1 MRRFPGHEEL
11 TKVLKELE
19 AQESSEQFERSCE
32 GSATDSLGPYLDVA
46 AGAVEE
52 AVDAA
57 AHQAV
62 AMQEDLGQHVFPV
75 DPGLGADEEEV
86 QMDIRVD
93 LAAAQLQSA
102 EAKQEGASEQDGEG
116 RSVPLEMQAQQ
127 HQLEERG
134 ERGEYDVQGEAQILS
149 LCEESDND
157 SCPMPPPLP
166 ADDDDEGSRPPTPY
180 EGSRPSTPPVR
191 LDASEKNGTMP
202 PPLPAD
208 DDDEGSRPPTPSR
221 PSTHPVRLGASEKN
235 GMNSS
240 RAGSAKST
248 RSRTSV
254 KMVRLASNSTSTL
267 LVPVMLSADAH
278 DQEETEQS
286 ERSCEGSATDS
297 LGPYSDVAA
306 EAVEETV
313 EAAAQAVETRDAQA
327 VEARDAA
334 AQESQEMFANDTAA
348 KPSED
353 VASSEPAQSVK
364 DGAVD
369 MAHQPVAMQGDLGQH
384 VFPVDPGLGADEEE
398 VQMDI
403 RVDLAAAQL
412 QSVEAKQ
419 EGASEQDGEG
429 RSVPLEMQA
438 QQHQPEGQGA
448 RGEYDIETFE
458 DDGDGKGGRGGGAHQ
473 EEENGEVYSD
483 DADVANEASQPNI
496 QDADEYTDDEFED
509 VHEVE
514 GELKEAHA
522 RQVRLQGHEK
532 DPAVQSETKVGSP
545 DYENEE
551 YDDFGDD
558 AAQSTLNPNIKEYA
572 SDYCSDTD
580 VESRGNTAFSGATT
594 LPRTRRGTQPGSR
607 VRTGGSDLSS
617 ASVSTCTFPP
627 HRSYL
632 DSVDGQL
639 IRGPGFREIQWEL
652 PKGEQELEEWPLIS
666 SFYPASGVSAFPSVD
681 TLLIPEK
688 VVASDE
694 AFQQGSP
701 ARNSREQKPKDKLDP
716 QYRKRINLFL
726 GINEW
731 PPPPVRLP
739 TPPAP
744 PVTHFVAKWYE
755 ILSSGLHSRYLK
767 WTRQGTAFVLQ
778 DPLGFQSFVLPTYF
792 KPATKTRSGIGS
804 IDGYNFPRVIKAL
817 RDHGFTR
824 VDPNDTDS
832 LEFWHRFFVAG
843 APENLHMIK
852 FQNKRALIGGELE
865 LVLPRPWTPCPMPGD
880 NVPLN
885 HPLHHM
891 TCPESAPLPHG
902 AEYSRSYIFEDV
914 ARPGTTATRPLPKIK
929 VLEKHHAEV
938 KAALRADNN
947 KGKLANFFSNVVR
960 DVHATKVNAEAAK
973 RVKQVKTGKVK
984 LEAVKKEEVLVGPDL
999 FPAIVG
1005 MRVKLSTAGQEN
1017 KELSYDA
1024 HLDIGMIMEIEP
1036 DGRLCQ
1042 VKWQTGE
1049 EEWCCTGFSNK
1060 YYLQAFII
1068 AKEDGA
1074 ANSELWLKAA
1084 KFSPKWD
1091 LLDGVWKMNRL
1102 KSRVKMSTHSLRQEA
1117 SQDKL
1122 LKGIREEVRKYHVK
1136 LRAEEMR
1143 RLEAEKTAKK
1153 QQKQKKG
1160 KTRIMSVV
1168 DQGAPKIGEELNPGL
1183 HDLKYNFAFCVVSIE
1198 QASLPLK
1205 WKF

>member
-1 MRRFPGHEEL
+1 VQAPGLSEIGLVRRFPGHEEL
-11 TKVLKELE
+11 TKLLKELE
-19 AQESSEQFERSCE
+19 AQASLAEKEQVLDLNMRVVDGVATETSEQFERSSE

-52 AVDAA
+52 TVD
-57 AHQAV
+57 
-62 AMQEDLGQHVFPV
+62 
-75 DPGLGADEEEV
+75 
-86 QMDIRVD
+86 
-93 LAAAQLQSA
+93 
-102 EAKQEGASEQDGEG
+102 
-116 RSVPLEMQAQQ
+116 
-127 HQLEERG
+127 
-134 ERGEYDVQGEAQILS
+134 
-149 LCEESDND
+149 
-157 SCPMPPPLP
+157 
-166 ADDDDEGSRPPTPY
+166 
-180 EGSRPSTPPVR
+180 
-191 LDASEKNGTMP
+191 
-202 PPLPAD
+202 
-208 DDDEGSRPPTPSR
+208 
-221 PSTHPVRLGASEKN
+221 
-235 GMNSS
+235 
-240 RAGSAKST
+240 
-248 RSRTSV
+248 
-254 KMVRLASNSTSTL
+254 
-267 LVPVMLSADAH
+267 
-278 DQEETEQS
+278 
-286 ERSCEGSATDS
+286 
-297 LGPYSDVAA
+297 
-306 EAVEETV
+306 
-313 EAAAQAVETRDAQA
+313 AAAQAVEDAHAVEDSQA

-334 AQESQEMFANDTAA
+334 SQGLAEESQQMVANDTAA
-348 KPSED
+348 KSSED
-353 VASSEPAQSVK
+353 VASSEPVQSAK
-364 DGAVD
+364 DGIVD
-369 MAHQPVAMQGDLGQH
+369 VAQEAVAMKGDLGQH
-384 VFPVDPGLGADEEE
+384 VFPVDPGLGADEE
-398 VQMDI
+398 QMQKDI
-403 RVDLAAAQL
+403 PVDMAAAEL
-412 QSVEAKQ
+412 QCVEAKQ
-419 EGASEQDGEG
+419 EGASEQDVEG
-429 RSVPLEMQA
+429 RSVPFEMQA
-438 QQHQPEGQGA
+438 QQHQQEEEA
-448 RGEYDIETFE
+448 ERGEYDVETFE
-458 DDGDGKGGRGGGAHQ
+458 DDCDGERGRGGGAHQ
-473 EEENGEVYSD
+473 EKEKGEVYSD
-483 DADVANEASQPNI
+483 DADIANEASQPHI
-496 QDADEYTDDEFED
+496 QDADEYTDDEFEV

-514 GELKEAHA
+514 GELKEAHV
-522 RQVRLQGHEK
+522 RQVRLQGHQK
-532 DPAVQSETKVGSP
+532 DPAVQSETILGLP
-545 DYENEE
+545 ENEE

-558 AAQSTLNPNIKEYA
+558 AAQSPLNLNVKEYA
-572 SDYCSDTD
+572 SDYFSDTD

-594 LPRTRRGTQPGSR
+594 LPRTRRDTQPGSR
-607 VRTGGSDLSS
+607 VRTGASDLSG

-627 HRSYL
+627 RRSYL

-652 PKGEQELEEWPLIS
+652 PKSEQGLEEWPLIS
-666 SFYPASGVSAFPSVD
+666 SVYPASGVSAFPSVD

-694 AFQQGSP
+694 EFQQETP
-701 ARNSREQKPKDKLDP
+701 VRKSREQKPKDKLDP

-731 PPPPVRLP
+731 PPPPVRPP

-804 IDGYNFPRVIKAL
+804 IDGYSFPRVIKAL

-824 VDPNDTDS
+824 VDPHDTDS

-852 FQNKRALIGGELE
+852 LQNKSSLIQGELE

-880 NVPLN
+880 QVPIN

-891 TCPESAPLPHG
+891 TCPETAPLPHG

-938 KAALRADNN
+938 RAALRVEN
-947 KGKLANFFSNVVR
+947 KGKLANLFSNIVR
-960 DVHATKVNAEAAK
+960 DVHATKVDAGAAK
-973 RVKQVKTGKVK
+973 RVKQVRTGKVK

-999 FPAIVG
+999 FPAKVG
-1005 MRVKLSTAGQEN
+1005 MRVKLSTAGREN
-1017 KELSYDA
+1017 KELSNDA

-1102 KSRVKMSTHSLRQEA
+1102 KSRLKMSTHSLRQEA

-1160 KTRIMSVV
+1160 KTPTMVVV
-1168 DQGAPKIGEELNPGL
+1168 DQGAPKIGEELDPGL
-1183 HDLKYNFAFCVVSIE
+1183 HDFKYNVAFCVVSTVNTLPLHLQWKFLQHACPADCEIVGADNIEYVGIFKKKWGTLAALIE
-1198 QASLPLK
+1198 QGQLINMNLVLRNAFNDMDKLPSGHVALEHLK
-1205 WKF
+1205 AQVHNSVPWPA